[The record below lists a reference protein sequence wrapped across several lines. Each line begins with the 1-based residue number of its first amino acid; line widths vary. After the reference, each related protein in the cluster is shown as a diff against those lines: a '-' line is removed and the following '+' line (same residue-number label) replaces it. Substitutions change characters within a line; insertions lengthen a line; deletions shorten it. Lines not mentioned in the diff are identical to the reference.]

1 MLNNQNMASVKEKI
15 IQEIQN
21 IEDEALLT
29 EIYQLLQNVYN
40 VQQVLK
46 INAEQRACIEE
57 ARKDYYSGKF
67 YSTDALFNGLID
79 E

>member
-1 MLNNQNMASVKEKI
+1 MATVKEKI

-21 IEDEALLT
+21 IEDETLLND
-29 EIYQLLQNVYN
+29 IHQLLQNVYSA
-40 VQQVLK
+40 QQVLK
-46 INAEQRACIEE
+46 INPEQRVCIEE

-67 YSTDALFNGLID
+67 YSTDALFNELID